1 MKIGPV
7 DSGDRPIRPEDEERR
22 RNDVNSDQQRMMNQ
36 TDKVEISSIARSL
49 AEQTSPV
56 SEEIHGASA
65 VGRIEDINDI
75 HDLENRRDKIELARQ
90 RIASGYYESAEA
102 IEEIARRITDDFAG

>member
-22 RNDVNSDQQRMMNQ
+22 RNDVSSDRQQRMNQ
-36 TDKVEISSIARSL
+36 TDKVEISSVARSL
-49 AEQTSPV
+49 AEQASPIAEEPQGV
-56 SEEIHGASA
+56 SAP
-65 VGRIEDINDI
+65 GRIEDIYDM

-90 RIASGYYESAEA
+90 RIASGHYASDKVKED
-102 IEEIARRITDDFAG
+102 IARRITDDFSA